1 MFCTEFLI
9 RNSLLSFDGQPIGL
23 SKFVT
28 FFGYH
33 EPSNLVMA
41 HIIGN
46 SNDFNLNRDDEQL
59 EKDILVLLSHLF
71 NRLDIYDPET
81 VEKIRRENTWNSK
94 VILDDLDETF
104 KRHINKY
111 NRNIQKVFN
120 KNLNEQSRL
129 FNHVL
134 DYSLPLSRYNYS
146 KESGIQGF
154 LIVYAIFY

>member
-1 MFCTEFLI
+1 
-9 RNSLLSFDGQPIGL
+9 
-23 SKFVT
+23 
-28 FFGYH
+28 
-33 EPSNLVMA
+33 MA
-41 HIIGN
+41 HIISN
-46 SNDFNLNRDDEQL
+46 SNDSNLNRDDEKL

-120 KNLNEQSRL
+120 KNLNEQSLL
-129 FNHVL
+129 FSHDL

-146 KESGIQGF
+146 KEARIQGF
-154 LIVYAIFY
+154 LIVYVIFY